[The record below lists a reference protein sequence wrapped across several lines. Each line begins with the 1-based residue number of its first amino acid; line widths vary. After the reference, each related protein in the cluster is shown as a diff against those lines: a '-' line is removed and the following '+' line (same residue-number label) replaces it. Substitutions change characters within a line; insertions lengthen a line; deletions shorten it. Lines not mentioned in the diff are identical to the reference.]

1 MSGLRICLIAS
12 SRFPVAEPFV
22 GGLEAHTHALT
33 RALIERGHS
42 VTLFAGEGSD
52 PALGAETL
60 IAEPFEPSP
69 GARRDVGAPPLQW
82 MQEHHA
88 YLALCLELAAS
99 GADRFDVIHNNSLHH
114 LPVAMSSAIEV
125 PMLTTLHT
133 PPTPWLESAL
143 PYASERSRFVAV
155 SGFTARQ
162 WRDSVRASVVLNG
175 VDIALWQPGPG
186 GGPAIWFGRLV
197 PEKAPH
203 LAIRAAQLAG
213 MPLDLAGPVLDDAYF
228 EAEVAPHLG
237 SRDGSPRIRYL
248 GHLGSVELAERV
260 GEASVTVVTPSW
272 DEPYGLVAAE
282 SMAAG
287 TPVAALARGGLIEVI
302 SPESGR
308 LCQTEDA
315 AELAR
320 AMREASGLSRAET
333 RAHAVAHCSIEAM
346 VDAYER
352 CYASLA
358 DERRAA

>member
-22 GGLEAHTHALT
+22 GGLEAQTHALA
-33 RALIERGHS
+33 RALIARGHD

-52 PALGAETL
+52 PALGAHTL

-69 GARRDVGAPPLQW
+69 QARRDVGAPPVRW

-88 YLALCLELAAS
+88 YLALCLDLAAT
-99 GADRFDVIHNNSLHH
+99 GAERFDVIHNNSLHH
-114 LPVAMSSAIEV
+114 LPVAMSSAIPV

-133 PPTPWLESAL
+133 PPTPWLESAM
-143 PYASERSRFVAV
+143 PHAAERSRFVAV

-162 WRDSVRASVVLNG
+162 WRASVRAAVVLNG
-175 VDIALWQPGPG
+175 VDTERWRPGPG

-228 EAEVAPHLG
+228 EAEVAPHLDPG
-237 SRDGSPRIRYL
+237 IGGPRIRYL
-248 GHLGSVELAERV
+248 GHLGSDALAARV
-260 GEASVTVVTPSW
+260 GEASVSVVTPTW

-282 SMAAG
+282 SMATG
-287 TPVAALARGGLIEVI
+287 TPVAAIARGGLREVV

-308 LCQTEDA
+308 LCASEDP

-320 AMREASGLSRAET
+320 AMRAASALSRERT
-333 RAHAVAHCSIEAM
+333 RAHAAAHCSIEAM
-346 VDAYER
+346 VDAYEHW
-352 CYASLA
+352 YASLA
-358 DERRAA
+358 SERRAA